1 MVVDIEAGVV
11 LCSRS
16 GVDDIFVSPGL
27 FLFAC
32 NPLSALWL

>member
-1 MVVDIEAGVV
+1 MVDIEAGVV

-16 GVDDIFVSPGL
+16 GVDGILVSPGL

-32 NPLSALWL
+32 DPLGAL